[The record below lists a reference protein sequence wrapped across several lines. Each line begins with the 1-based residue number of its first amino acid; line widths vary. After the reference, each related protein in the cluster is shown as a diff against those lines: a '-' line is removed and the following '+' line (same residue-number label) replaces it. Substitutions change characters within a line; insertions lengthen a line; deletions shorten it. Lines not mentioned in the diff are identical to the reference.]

1 MFDGRHCKNKDLDL
15 LIKET
20 NKVKTYPSKENID
33 VFLKLINRFDK
44 DIADNLS
51 IKLKNVLNEDKIRQ
65 IIDSNINELIQSVV
79 VDINEHQ

>member
-1 MFDGRHCKNKDLDL
+1 MFDGRHCTNKDLNL

-20 NKVKTYPSKENID
+20 NNVKAYPSKENVD